1 MAFKMELRKGG
12 EPHYKAVRQARY
24 FVGAFILCIVLFA
37 VGCFN
42 DARFFD
48 YAGILFVVLW
58 VSCLALAFNGAVCE
72 VYAEK
77 FPSAIKPWYGIS
89 AVLGLGVPLVSS
101 VVAGVMTGSLAYLLV
116 FVVAAYFV
124 VRNHRLVRAAT
135 KKDLS

>member
-1 MAFKMELRKGG
+1 MAFKMELHKGG
-12 EPHYKAVRQARY
+12 ELHYKAARQARY
-24 FVGAFILCIVLFA
+24 FAGVFILCIVLFA
-37 VGCFN
+37 VGWFN

-48 YAGILFVVLW
+48 YAGIIFIVLW

-101 VVAGVMTGSLAYLLV
+101 IVAGVVTGSLAYLLV

-124 VRNHRLVRAAT
+124 VRNHRLVRAVT